1 MGLFSSGK
9 VSLCEVDSIKIL
21 SGGKCLQKKQC
32 KTYSP
37 LDKPHEE
44 EYNNRSN
51 DSNIVNEWMDVS
63 RVLSMF

>member
-1 MGLFSSGK
+1 M
-9 VSLCEVDSIKIL
+9 DSIKIL